1 MSSGSCATT
10 GESVIFKH
18 YLISGIFFFSLFKV
32 RCLLILSEIKPGLLR
47 LCRREL
53 TSTVKKP
60 VMAVKSRDGEGN
72 CGSAIVPFLS
82 YLALCGLFLR
92 LST

>member
-1 MSSGSCATT
+1 MFAD
-10 GESVIFKH
+10 SVCF
-18 YLISGIFFFSLFKV
+18 ISG
-32 RCLLILSEIKPGLLR
+32 EIKPGLLH
-47 LCRREL
+47 LCRHEL
-53 TSTVKKP
+53 ASTVKKH
-60 VMAVKSRDGEGN
+60 VVAVKSRDGEEN